1 MTADSRTEMVRER
14 LTAELE
20 ALTEVA
26 KTLVAPV
33 DLPQLLNAVM
43 QTIVRVVEQADM
55 GAIMLWDQSSGLFR
69 AEAAFGYDLQALKE
83 VGLRAGESI
92 TGKVFD
98 EGSARLMS
106 SPTEVAE
113 AMADMRQA
121 NRAVMTRSLG
131 TEVMP
136 RCALAAPIVVGDER
150 LGVLVL
156 ESLDE
161 KRAFVERDL
170 PFVQTLA
177 DLIALAI
184 DRYRLESKAEALRE
198 ARRFENVRAEALAT
212 LSHQLRMPLAA
223 IEGYSTA
230 LLLEDVD
237 WSKEKRDEFLRLIE
251 EECISMEVMLR
262 EILDASI
269 IDVDRLAIERQPIR
283 LQQLAH
289 EAAMEVRRRTEKHRM
304 VVEFPPDFPILEV
317 DPRWTKQALR
327 NLLDNAVKY
336 SPDGGLIVIRGK
348 IRPTDVVISIA
359 DQGIGISPEDL
370 IPLFERYF
378 RASAATKLHIDGT
391 GLGLPIARTLIEAQ
405 GGRIWVDSKVG
416 EGTTVFFSLPWTDLD
431 GGEEE

>member
-1 MTADSRTEMVRER
+1 MDSRMEMVRER

-20 ALTEVA
+20 GLTEVA
-26 KTLVAPV
+26 KTLVSPGE
-33 DLPQLLNAVM
+33 LPQLLDAVM
-43 QTIVRVVEQADM
+43 QTIVRVVERADA
-55 GAIMLWDQSSGLFR
+55 GAIMLWDQSAGLFR
-69 AEAAFGYDLQALKE
+69 AEAAFGYDLPALKE
-83 VGLRAGESI
+83 IGLRAGESI

-98 EGSARLMS
+98 DGRARFLR

-121 NRAVMTRSLG
+121 NRAAMTRSLG
-131 TEVMP
+131 VDTIP
-136 RCALAAPIVVGDER
+136 RCALAAPIALGEEKF
-150 LGVLVL
+150 GVLVL

-161 KRAFVERDL
+161 SRPFVERDL

-184 DRYRLESKAEALRE
+184 DRYRLETRAEALRE
-198 ARRFENVRAEALAT
+198 ARRFENMRAEALAT

-230 LLLEDVD
+230 LLLDEVE
-237 WSKEKRDEFLRLIE
+237 WSKEKSDEFLHLIE
-251 EECISMEVMLR
+251 EECINMEVMLR

-283 LQQLAH
+283 LQQVAH
-289 EAAMEVRRRTEKHRM
+289 EAAIEVRRRTEKHRL
-304 VVEFPPDFPILEV
+304 VVEFPSDFPIIEA

-327 NLLDNAVKY
+327 NILDNAVKY
-336 SPDGGLIVIRGK
+336 SPDGGLIVIRGEV
-348 IRPTDVVISIA
+348 RPSDVVVSVA

-378 RASAATKLHIDGT
+378 RATAATRLHIDGT
-391 GLGLPIARTLIEAQ
+391 GLGLPIARTMVEAQ
-405 GGRIWVDSKVG
+405 NGRIWVDSKVG
-416 EGTTVFFSLPWTDLD
+416 EGTTVFFSLPRTDSGLSED
-431 GGEEE
+431 E

>member
-1 MTADSRTEMVRER
+1 MEMVRER

-20 ALTEVA
+20 GLTEVA
-26 KTLVAPV
+26 KTLVSPV
-33 DLPQLLNAVM
+33 ELPQLLDAVLR
-43 QTIVRVVEQADM
+43 TIVRVVEQADL
-55 GAIMLWDQSSGLFR
+55 GAIMLWDQAAGLFR

-83 VGLRAGESI
+83 IGLRAGESI

-98 EGSARLMS
+98 EGKARFLN

-113 AMADMRQA
+113 AMADLRQA
-121 NRAVMTRSLG
+121 NRAAMRRSIG
-131 TEVMP
+131 VETMP
-136 RCALAAPIVVGDER
+136 RCALAAPIGLGEEK

-161 KRAFVERDL
+161 NRAFVERDL
-170 PFVQTLA
+170 PFIQTLA

-184 DRYRLESKAEALRE
+184 DRYRLETRAEALRE

-230 LLLEDVD
+230 LLLDEVD
-237 WSKEKRDEFLRLIE
+237 WSKEKRDEFLHLIE

-283 LQQLAH
+283 LPQLAH
-289 EAAMEVRRRTEKHRM
+289 EAAMEVRRRTEKHRL
-304 VVEFPPDFPILEV
+304 VVDFPPDFPLLEA

-327 NLLDNAVKY
+327 NILDNAVKY
-336 SPDGGLIVIRGK
+336 SPDGGLIVIRGEV
-348 IRPTDVVISIA
+348 RPSDVVVSVA

-378 RASAATKLHIDGT
+378 RASAATRLHIDGT
-391 GLGLPIARTLIEAQ
+391 GLGLPIARTLVEAQ
-405 GGRIWVDSKVG
+405 NGRIWVDSKVG
-416 EGTTVFFSLPWTDLD
+416 EGTTVFFSLPRADSDLSED
-431 GGEEE
+431 E

>member
-1 MTADSRTEMVRER
+1 MVGRSENSSRF
-14 LTAELE
+14 AGELR

-26 KTLVAPV
+26 KAVTSPLE
-33 DLPQLLNAVM
+33 LPELLDGVMETIISVLDQANA
-43 QTIVRVVEQADM
+43 

-69 AEAAFGYDLQALKE
+69 AEAAFGYELHTLKE
-83 VGLRAGESI
+83 IGLRAGESI

-98 EGSARLMS
+98 EGRARLLGS
-106 SPTEVAE
+106 AGEVAE
-113 AMADMRQA
+113 AMADLRAA
-121 NRAVMTRSLG
+121 NRAAMSRSLG
-131 TEVMP
+131 TEILP
-136 RCALAAPIVVGDER
+136 NCALAAPIAVGEKK

-156 ESLDE
+156 ETLDDHPS
-161 KRAFVERDL
+161 FVESDV

-184 DRYRLESKAEALRE
+184 DRYRLETKAEFLRE

-251 EECISMEVMLR
+251 EECINMEVMLR

-269 IDVDRLAIERQPIR
+269 IDVDRLAMEPQPIR
-283 LQQLAH
+283 LQQLAY
-289 EAAMEVRRRTEKHRM
+289 EAVLEVQRRTETHRL
-304 VVEFPPDFPILEV
+304 VVEFPPDFPLLEA
-317 DPRWTKQALR
+317 DPRWIKQAFR
-327 NLLDNAVKY
+327 NILDNAIKY
-336 SPDGGLIVIRGK
+336 SPDGGLIVVRGEV
-348 IRPTDVVISIA
+348 RPTDVVISIA

-378 RASAATKLHIDGT
+378 RARAATKLHIDGT
-391 GLGLPIARTLIEAQ
+391 GLGLPIARTIVEAQ

-416 EGTTVFFSLPWTDLD
+416 EGTTVFFSLPRADLNLAGD
-431 GGEEE
+431 E

>member
-1 MTADSRTEMVRER
+1 MEKVRER

-20 ALTEVA
+20 GLTEVA
-26 KTLVAPV
+26 KTLVSAA
-33 DLPQLLNAVM
+33 DLPQLLEAVM
-43 QTIVRVVEQADM
+43 QTIVRVVEQADV
-55 GAIMLWDQSSGLFR
+55 GAIMLWDQSAGLFR
-69 AEAAFGYDLQALKE
+69 AEAAFGYDLPSLRE
-83 VGLRAGESI
+83 IGLRAGESI

-98 EGSARLMS
+98 QGRACLLGSS
-106 SPTEVAE
+106 TEVAE
-113 AMADMRQA
+113 AMADMRTA

-131 TEVMP
+131 TDVTP
-136 RCALAAPIVVGDER
+136 TCALAAPIAVGSQK

-156 ESLDE
+156 ETLRDRPSFSE
-161 KRAFVERDL
+161 RAL

-184 DRYRLESKAEALRE
+184 DRYRLETKAKALRE
-198 ARRFENVRAEALAT
+198 ARHFENVRAEALAT

-223 IEGYSTA
+223 IQGYSTA

-237 WSKEKRDEFLRLIE
+237 WSKEKREEFLRLIE
-251 EECISMEVMLR
+251 EECVNMEVMLR

-283 LQQLAH
+283 LPQLAH
-289 EAAMEVRRRTEKHRM
+289 EAATELRRRTDKHRL
-304 VVEFPPDFPILEV
+304 VVEFPPDFPILEA
-317 DPRWTKQALR
+317 DPRWVKQALR
-327 NLLDNAVKY
+327 NILDNSVKY
-336 SPDGGLIVIRGK
+336 SPDGGLIVVRGE
-348 IRPTDVVISIA
+348 IRPSDVVVSIA

-378 RASAATKLHIDGT
+378 RASAATRLHIDGT

-416 EGTTVFFSLPWTDLD
+416 EGTTVFFSLPRVDMGLAED
-431 GGEEE
+431 E